1 MLLFKA
7 QKKFDFEQPDWS
19 KDPELYII
27 HQILEQRTDIIRLAT
42 ACFPNIKNR
51 QIGRTG
57 LTLEQAVRCAIYQQ
71 IKRLKCRELS
81 LHTAD
86 SKICIVFTNME
97 YGQRF
102 SHQTLQEVISKI
114 TPDVLTQITI
124 EIGKMAIDLGVDTG
138 KKLRSDSTAIETNIH
153 HPTNCSLLWDCVR
166 VSCRILKDVKTM
178 FDNIK
183 VSIYSKKTA
192 KKLAY
197 TIVNT
202 RGQEKRIPLFK
213 KMLRIQLKFQRQV
226 VAAIDQL
233 ESVTFEEDELENER
247 QQKLDELT
255 ALLAKMEKVYSAAY
269 RKEMLGEK
277 VPVDEKLFSIF
288 EDHTDCIKKG
298 NRDVIFGHKVNFT
311 TGKSGIIF
319 DTIIERGNPS
329 DIGFY
334 GKTLDNMK
342 DNYCLVP
349 RDFAT
354 DGGFA
359 SIENMDDAKERGI
372 ENIVFAKTKGKLQ
385 NNVSSKKMETML
397 KKWRAGIEANISNFK
412 RGLDAGRATWKG
424 YDGFER
430 FVLWSV
436 IAYNLKMLAALLLT
450 SL

>member
-1 MLLFKA
+1 MLLHNA

-27 HQILEQRTDIIRLAT
+27 HQILEQRTDVIKLAEP
-42 ACFPNIKNR
+42 CFPNLKNKK
-51 QIGRTG
+51 IGRTG
-57 LTLEQAVRCAIYQQ
+57 LTLEQTVRCAIYKQF
-71 IKRLKCRELS
+71 KRLKYRELS

-97 YGQRF
+97 YGQSF

-114 TPDVLTQITI
+114 TPDVLSKITI
-124 EIGKMAIDLGVDTG
+124 EIGKMAMDLGVDTG
-138 KKLRSDSTAIETNIH
+138 KKLRTDSTAIQTNIH

-166 VSCRILKDVKTM
+166 VSCRILRDVRNM
-178 FDNIK
+178 FNNIK

-213 KMLRIQLKFQRQV
+213 KMLRIQKKFQDQV
-226 VAAIDQL
+226 IAAIDQL
-233 ESVTFEEDELENER
+233 QSVSFEDKELEKER
-247 QQKLDELT
+247 QKKLNELT
-255 ALLAKMEKVYSAAY
+255 ELLPKMETIYNAAY
-269 RKEMLGEK
+269 RKEILDEK

-298 NRDVIFGHKVNFT
+298 KRDVIFGHKVNFT

-319 DTIIERGNPS
+319 DTIIEKGNPPDS
-329 DIGFY
+329 SFY
-334 GKTLDNMK
+334 DKTLDNMK
-342 DNYCLVP
+342 DHYCLVP

-359 SIENMDDAKERGI
+359 SLENMDDAKERGI
-372 ENIVFAKTKGKLQ
+372 ENIVFTKTKGKLQ
-385 NNVSSKKMETML
+385 NKVSSKKMETML

-424 YDGFER
+424 YQGFER

-436 IAYNLKMLAALLLT
+436 IAYNLRMLAASLLM